1 VYVGVGVCLVPEG
14 WRAGVCLATEECR
27 AQALI
32 KALKKALREKFR
44 SDSGEG
50 LPPNEALKV
59 ATL

>member
-1 VYVGVGVCLVPEG
+1 MGVCLVPEG